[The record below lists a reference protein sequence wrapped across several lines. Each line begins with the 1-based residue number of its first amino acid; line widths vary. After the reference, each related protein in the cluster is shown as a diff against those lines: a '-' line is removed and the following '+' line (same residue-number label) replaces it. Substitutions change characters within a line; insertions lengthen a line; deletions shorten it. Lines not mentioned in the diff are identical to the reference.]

1 MTLSGT
7 TNIAQTMRDSSI
19 AVTLPDLN
27 ISLSRLFPFK
37 RKKAAGEERWYEKIS
52 LSYTGRLTNSI
63 RTKDDRLFKAG
74 LSEWENAMNHNIP
87 ISATFTLFKYLQV
100 NPSVNYT
107 ERWYT
112 RKVNQQYNEETRR
125 LEALPG
131 DTINGFYRVSNYS
144 ASLSLSTKLYGM
156 YKPLFMKKKEIQIR
170 HVFTPQ
176 VSL

>member
-1 MTLSGT
+1 
-7 TNIAQTMRDSSI
+7 
-19 AVTLPDLN
+19 
-27 ISLSRLFPFK
+27 
-37 RKKAAGEERWYEKIS
+37 
-52 LSYTGRLTNSI
+52 
-63 RTKDDRLFKAG
+63 
-74 LSEWENAMNHNIP
+74 MNHNIP

-144 ASLSLSTKLYGM
+144 ASLSLSTKLYVQTSFHEEKGNTDSSCV
-156 YKPLFMKKKEIQIR
+156 YA
-170 HVFTPQ
+170 T
-176 VSL
+176 S